1 MNSQKATSIRNH
13 HYDLAQGSTLDADK
27 INIQSTNGN
36 VTVQGSNVVAENGL
50 TVQAKNIEIK
60 EAENRVYRDDFYSKQ
75 KSGMLGGGIG
85 VTFGSQKQTTEAD
98 QTKLYASGSQVGSLN
113 GNTTMIAE
121 QGYTQTASAVTAVK
135 GDVNILAQKA
145 DIQSADDKYET
156 NTKQTFEQKGL
167 TIAITSPIL
176 SALQAVQN
184 TVKSAKTVGESQ
196 SNRINAMSAM
206 NAGFEGLRAVEAGS
220 MVAEAIKDGVTQG
233 ASSGIGV
240 SITYGQQKSVQTQH
254 SEGNTVEKSQV
265 NAGGKV
271 NITAIGKGEHSQI
284 TITGADVS
292 GQSGTHLKADGD
304 VNISAVDENHL
315 ERSKN
320 KSSGFNVGVAI
331 QFGNSVSAGITAGGN
346 VAKGYG
352 NGESQAWVASQI
364 GTQASKT
371 IIESG
376 KETNIKGSQVKG
388 KRVEVRAENL
398 TIESLQDTTRY
409 EGKQESVS
417 GQVTVGYGFS
427 ASGNYNRSKV
437 NSNYASVKTQAGVLA
452 GDEGFDID
460 VKKHTEL
467 TGGLVTSTEKAES
480 EGKNRFETGTLM
492 ARDIENH
499 SSVSG
504 KGFGLGGGF
513 SVSGG
518 NAPKELGGMQLQ
530 KVGENHQDGS
540 SKVELGGIAG
550 IANQGNWGIAKGLAT
565 GALGYLSRNSS
576 ENGVTSS
583 SINTKNLTIR
593 NEEAQRALGLS
604 SEEIMARVNKDNIH
618 QSLNKPNVEQ
628 FKADLER
635 DLAVSK
641 AFVDNV
647 NQVGDE
653 IYYKIEKNEGNILVK
668 EAKKVDC
675 ESIECITY
683 HELDV
688 NNLDVPKTKEEAE
701 KLARMYA
708 HGIFNKND
716 EDRLKGAIQYGGKDY
731 LNNDVLVVRKPYS
744 SMIAEATFTVFER
757 FRAGLDMPSIFGASN
772 ASREQAKVWDLLEQY
787 NRENP
792 TNKVDLKHLAH
803 SLGVSS
809 TKNAMNWA
817 DYKGMRFEY
826 THLDANTVGTSYPMR
841 NSTIGGGLSMG
852 IYDQGYT
859 EKASEL
865 FKEGKVTYAV
875 APRDLVGTGL
885 GLPWIPG
892 AFSLGIGN
900 TNTTGSNAKG
910 VPLWGILAGDHT
922 KAYYKDENSMQ
933 FLNRKK
939 DGTLNESNIK
949 AIIKYQKKV
958 WEQIG
963 PKTKGFRFNNEKIDE
978 VNK

>member
-1 MNSQKATSIRNH
+1 MK
-13 HYDLAQGSTLDADK
+13 D
-27 INIQSTNGN
+27 
-36 VTVQGSNVVAENGL
+36 V
-50 TVQAKNIEIK
+50 K
-60 EAENRVYRDDFYSKQ
+60 EWE
-75 KSGMLGGGIG
+75 
-85 VTFGSQKQTTEAD
+85 
-98 QTKLYASGSQVGSLN
+98 
-113 GNTTMIAE
+113 
-121 QGYTQTASAVTAVK
+121 TAA
-135 GDVNILAQKA
+135 
-145 DIQSADDKYET
+145 
-156 NTKQTFEQKGL
+156 
-167 TIAITSPIL
+167 
-176 SALQAVQN
+176 
-184 TVKSAKTVGESQ
+184 
-196 SNRINAMSAM
+196 
-206 NAGFEGLRAVEAGS
+206 
-220 MVAEAIKDGVTQG
+220 
-233 ASSGIGV
+233 
-240 SITYGQQKSVQTQH
+240 
-254 SEGNTVEKSQV
+254 KSQV

-271 NITAIGKGEHSQI
+271 NIVA
-284 TITGADVS
+284 TGAGKDSNINIKGSDIS
-292 GQSGTHLKADGD
+292 GKQGTSLIADNQ
-304 VNISAVDENHL
+304 VNIKATEQNHQ
-315 ERSKN
+315 ERSTN
-320 KSSGFNVGVAI
+320 KSSGFNAGVAI
-331 QFGNSVSAGITAGGN
+331 KVGSGVAAGITVGGN
-346 VAKGYG
+346 YGKGYG
-352 NGESQAWVASQI
+352 NGDETTYVASHVGDSQ
-364 GTQASKT
+364 SKT
-371 IIESG
+371 IIHAG
-376 KETNIKGSQVKG
+376 GDANIIGSQVKG

-398 TIESLQDTTRY
+398 TIESLQDTARY

-452 GDEGFDID
+452 GDESFDID
-460 VKKHTEL
+460 VKKHAEL
-467 TGGLVTSTEKAES
+467 TGGLVTSTEKAEV

-504 KGFGLGGGF
+504 KGFGFGGGF

-518 NAPKELGGMQLQ
+518 GAPKDLGGVKLQ
-530 KVGENHQDGS
+530 EVGKNHQDGS
-540 SKVELGGIAG
+540 SKVEFSGIAG

-583 SINTKNLTIR
+583 SINTKNMTIQ

-604 SEEIMARVNKDNIH
+604 SEEIIARVNKDNIH

-635 DLAVSK
+635 DLVVSK
-641 AFVDNV
+641 AFVDNI

-731 LNNDVLVVRKPYS
+731 LNNNVLVVRKPYS

-757 FRAGLDMPSIFGASN
+757 FRAGVDMPSIFGASN

-817 DYKGMRFEY
+817 DYKGMMFEY

-841 NSTIGGGLSMG
+841 NSTIGG

-875 APRDLVGTGL
+875 APRDFVGTGL

-922 KAYYKDENSMQ
+922 KAYYKDLDVINFFYSST
-933 FLNRKK
+933 K
-939 DGTLNESNIK
+939 DDGKTRNE
-949 AIIKYQKKV
+949 IIRYQEKI
-958 WEQIG
+958 WEKIG
-963 PKTKGFRFNNEKIDE
+963 PKTKMFYFKNSEIE
-978 VNK
+978 